1 MEFHLLSNTITRN
14 SIERL
19 NLPQFCIIAGEP
31 RASAPPLPLRDYT
44 THGDAT
50 IAAPSRGFHFQQLQP
65 APKLAPRDEI
75 GRACTSHG
83 TRKFGA
89 RGGERERSYR
99 RRGVVA
105 GAGATETTPSPGRR
119 TWRRRRSPGRG
130 PRRRR
135 RGCGRR
141 RRRGPRATR
150 PAAPAGARLR
160 RRRPCARSGS
170 GSGGLRLSVGKR
182 DFEFSKS
189 ATARANGPD
198 AGVGFFRLPEDV
210 SST

>member
-99 RRGVVA
+99 RRGAAWWRARGRLKRLRVRGGGRGVGGGVRGEDRGDAGEDAA
-105 GAGATETTPSPGRR
+105 GAGDEAREPP
-119 TWRRRRSPGRG
+119 
-130 PRRRR
+130 
-135 RGCGRR
+135 
-141 RRRGPRATR
+141 
-150 PAAPAGARLR
+150 ARLR
-160 RRRPCARSGS
+160 RRGLAC
-170 GSGGLRLSVGKR
+170 GGGGHVRGVEVGV
-182 DFEFSKS
+182 
-189 ATARANGPD
+189 
-198 AGVGFFRLPEDV
+198 VGCG
-210 SST
+210 